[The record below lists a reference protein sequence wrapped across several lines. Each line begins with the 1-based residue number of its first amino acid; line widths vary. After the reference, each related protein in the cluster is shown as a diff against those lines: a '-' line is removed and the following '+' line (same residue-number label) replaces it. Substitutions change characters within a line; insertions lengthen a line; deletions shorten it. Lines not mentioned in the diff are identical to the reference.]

1 MDEVWQLYAEYR
13 ADYGDVVKVETGK
26 RISIW
31 RTFVFP
37 IRKQLYLGRGLSYP
51 DDIWHADR
59 PSEESDV
66 TKSDTEVKLRH
77 SGHHLDNR

>member
-51 DDIWHADR
+51 DDIRHADR
-59 PSEESDV
+59 HGPSEESDV
-66 TKSDTEVKLRH
+66 TQSDTEI
-77 SGHHLDNR
+77 